1 MVAIKSDLQSSA
13 APPKAVLVLDDLDK
27 PIKGAEAIRA
37 ARGYVETLQQTFYA
51 LENGHIPARKRGRF
65 WETTLRL
72 LMSDAPAPAAPAKW
86 AFRTPP
92 CVSPTEPSPPL
103 RHTEQHVTAG
113 SVAAE

>member
-1 MVAIKSDLQSSA
+1 MSKF
-13 APPKAVLVLDDLDK
+13 PTEKAVLVLDDLDK

-72 LMSDAPAPAAPAKW
+72 LMSDAPAPAAPA
-86 AFRTPP
+86 T
-92 CVSPTEPSPPL
+92 
-103 RHTEQHVTAG
+103 
-113 SVAAE
+113 VAASTPGAPTPDCATALVSDTATPSF

>member
-1 MVAIKSDLQSSA
+1 MAATKSNLRSTT

-72 LMSDAPAPAAPAKW
+72 LMSGGPTPAAPA
-86 AFRTPP
+86 
-92 CVSPTEPSPPL
+92 
-103 RHTEQHVTAG
+103 EQHITADT
-113 SVAAE
+113 VA